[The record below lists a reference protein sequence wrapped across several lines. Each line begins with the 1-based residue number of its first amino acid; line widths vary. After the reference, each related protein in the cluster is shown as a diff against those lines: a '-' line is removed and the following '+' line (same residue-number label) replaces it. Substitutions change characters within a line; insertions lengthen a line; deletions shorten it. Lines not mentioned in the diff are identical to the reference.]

1 MPVCICQITACIIH
15 YRRESGPPCLQL
27 HIAHMFQALY
37 NSGYRLCRARRKRS
51 PVSAIWKP
59 GPAASSLKG
68 RHA

>member
-1 MPVCICQITACIIH
+1 MPVCMCQIAVRIIH
-15 YRRESGPPCLQL
+15 YCRESQPSCLQL

-37 NSGYRLCRARRKRS
+37 NSGYRLCRARRNRS
-51 PVSAIWKP
+51 AFSATWKP